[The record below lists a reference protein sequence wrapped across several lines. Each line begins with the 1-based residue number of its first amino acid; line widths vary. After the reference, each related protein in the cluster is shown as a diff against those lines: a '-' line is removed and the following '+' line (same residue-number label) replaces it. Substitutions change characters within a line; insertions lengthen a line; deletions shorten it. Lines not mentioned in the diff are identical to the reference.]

1 MKNLILSAA
10 LVAALCLPAL
20 AQNGQG
26 QNNNNQGRQVRG
38 VPGPIA
44 GAGLPVAVGAAGFG
58 VYWLIRRRS
67 RKAWSS
73 F

>member
-1 MKNLILSAA
+1 VKNLILSAA